1 MNSVSQNHIF
11 GEHLSSK
18 ISCFLEE
25 FHVGK
30 ILKAC
35 NAYKV
40 RGFSVSNVFKVA
52 FENVF
57 RNKSFYQQEKMGSS
71 VIPFAKDT
79 CSAGHVPRMWNC
91 LPRCLTTSS
100 TSIREVFAC

>member
-1 MNSVSQNHIF
+1 MDIVSQNHIF

-18 ISCFLEE
+18 ISCFLEK

-57 RNKSFYQQEKMGSS
+57 RNKSFYQQEKMDSS

-79 CSAGHVPRMWNC
+79 FYRFMN
-91 LPRCLTTSS
+91 SS
-100 TSIREVFAC
+100 CVN